1 MTSPILG
8 TLCFA
13 SGGLCGALFA
23 VPLRRIRGW
32 GYESYWFVYAIVG
45 MVVLPLALSFA
56 FVPDLLGV
64 YSSVSPKVVVRCA
77 LFGMMWGV
85 GGLTWGLMKFCRVW
99 PQSDSNLRQFTSL
112 KLIKIIFEDR
122 YPLSG

>member
-1 MTSPILG
+1 MNECAPLLG

-23 VPLRRIRGW
+23 VPLRRVKGW
-32 GYESYWFVYAIVG
+32 AYEPYWLVYAVFG
-45 MVVLPLALSFA
+45 MVALPLALSLA
-56 FVPDLLGV
+56 FVPDLFGV

-85 GGLTWGLMKFCRVW
+85 GGLTWGLMIRYLGIGLGRVEGHE
-99 PQSDSNLRQFTSL
+99 P
-112 KLIKIIFEDR
+112 
-122 YPLSG
+122 

>member
-1 MTSPILG
+1 MNECAPLLG

-23 VPLRRIRGW
+23 VPLRRVKGW
-32 GYESYWFVYAIVG
+32 TYETYWLVYAVAG
-45 MVVLPLALSFA
+45 MVALPLALSLA
-56 FVPDLLGV
+56 FVPDMFGV

-85 GGLTWGLMKFCRVW
+85 GGLTWGLMIRYLGIGLGRVEGHE
-99 PQSDSNLRQFTSL
+99 P
-112 KLIKIIFEDR
+112 
-122 YPLSG
+122 